1 MDPVRMVA
9 ERVVRAG
16 ILALAGL
23 VAGTAGTAS
32 AQTGLVAAYGFEEA
46 SGTGVADS
54 SGRGN
59 NGSISGATWTT
70 SGRYGQAL
78 SFNGTNAYVEIPDSS
93 SLDLTT
99 GMTLEA
105 WVYPTV
111 QLSNWKAILQKAVDA
126 YLLSASTGG
135 NVVGVGGTFAGSCCT
150 ELQGPNAL
158 PVNQWTHVAGTYDG
172 ASLRLY

>member
-1 MDPVRMVA
+1 VA

-111 QLSNWKAILQKAVDA
+111 QLSNWK
-126 YLLSASTGG
+126 
-135 NVVGVGGTFAGSCCT
+135 
-150 ELQGPNAL
+150 
-158 PVNQWTHVAGTYDG
+158 
-172 ASLRLY
+172 